1 MKNLFRTFVIL
12 FLAIVSTSCS
22 NDNDDFRF
30 DSESL
35 KQTTWEGVNLVTDG
49 DKTIR
54 TINVEMQFFD
64 TQNGQYILREDGFGA
79 EVYKFNYSIE
89 GKIMNIEDGPLF
101 SKRTMLEFAKDILTS
116 NLMIM
121 CLFFFQFVFMVDN
134 FDGCLYSLE

>member
-1 MKNLFRTFVIL
+1 MKNLFKTLVIL

-49 DKTIR
+49 DKIIR

-64 TQNGQYILREDGFGA
+64 TQNGQYILREDGFGT
-79 EVYKFNYSIE
+79 EVYEFNYSIE

-101 SKRTMLEFAKDILTS
+101 SKRTILEFSKDKMVLEALNSYKSTLTL
-116 NLMIM
+116 NRR
-121 CLFFFQFVFMVDN
+121 
-134 FDGCLYSLE
+134 Y

>member
-35 KQTTWEGVNLVTDG
+35 KQ
-49 DKTIR
+49 TIR

-101 SKRTMLEFAKDILTS
+101 SKRTMLEFAKDRMVLEALSSYKSTLTL
-116 NLMIM
+116 NRR
-121 CLFFFQFVFMVDN
+121 
-134 FDGCLYSLE
+134 Y

>member
-12 FLAIVSTSCS
+12 FLAIASTSCS
-22 NDNDDFRF
+22 NNNDFRF

-49 DKTIR
+49 DKIIR

-64 TQNGQYILREDGFGA
+64 TQNGQYILREDGFGT
-79 EVYKFNYSIE
+79 EVYEFNYSIE

-101 SKRTMLEFAKDILTS
+101 SKRTILEFSKDKMVLEALNSYKSTLTL
-116 NLMIM
+116 NRR
-121 CLFFFQFVFMVDN
+121 
-134 FDGCLYSLE
+134 Y

>member
-1 MKNLFRTFVIL
+1 M
-12 FLAIVSTSCS
+12 AIVSTSCS

-101 SKRTMLEFAKDILTS
+101 SKRTMLEFAKDRMVLEALSSYKSTLTL
-116 NLMIM
+116 NRR
-121 CLFFFQFVFMVDN
+121 
-134 FDGCLYSLE
+134 Y

>member
-1 MKNLFRTFVIL
+1 M
-12 FLAIVSTSCS
+12 
-22 NDNDDFRF
+22 
-30 DSESL
+30 

-101 SKRTMLEFAKDILTS
+101 SKRTMLEFAKDRMVLEALSSYKSTLTL
-116 NLMIM
+116 NRR
-121 CLFFFQFVFMVDN
+121 
-134 FDGCLYSLE
+134 Y